1 MNIVNFTPVTA
12 LTGGLLIGLSVALF
26 FILNGRMIGISGIA
40 SNFLI
45 SKDNRIDNFLFLVG
59 LILGPFIYNLISGKE
74 INISISNSLILLITA
89 GAMVG
94 FGTRLSSGCTSGHGI
109 SGIASNFLV
118 SKNNRIENFL
128 FLVGLILGPLIYNL
142 ILGKEINISISN
154 SLILLIVGGTLVG
167 FGTRLSSGCTSG
179 HGISGIS
186 RFSLRSIIATITFM
200 IVGILTVLIT
210 GIL

>member
-1 MNIVNFTPVTA
+1 MNIVNFTPISA

-40 SNFLI
+40 SNLLV
-45 SKDNRIDNFLFLVG
+45 SKNNRTDNFLFLIG
-59 LILGPFIYNLISGKE
+59 LILGPLIYNLISGKE
-74 INISISNSLILLITA
+74 INISISNSLILLI
-89 GAMVG
+89 
-94 FGTRLSSGCTSGHGI
+94 I
-109 SGIASNFLV
+109 
-118 SKNNRIENFL
+118 
-128 FLVGLILGPLIYNL
+128 
-142 ILGKEINISISN
+142 
-154 SLILLIVGGTLVG
+154 GGSLVG

-200 IVGILTVLIT
+200 IVGILTVLVT

>member
-59 LILGPFIYNLISGKE
+59 LILGPLIYNLISSKE

-109 SGIASNFLV
+109 SGI
-118 SKNNRIENFL
+118 
-128 FLVGLILGPLIYNL
+128 
-142 ILGKEINISISN
+142 
-154 SLILLIVGGTLVG
+154 
-167 FGTRLSSGCTSG
+167 
-179 HGISGIS
+179 S

-200 IVGILTVLIT
+200 LVGMLTVLIT

>member
-1 MNIVNFTPVTA
+1 MNIVNFTPISA

-40 SNFLI
+40 SNFLV
-45 SKDNRIDNFLFLVG
+45 SKNNRIDNFLFLIG
-59 LILGPFIYNLISGKE
+59 LILGPLIYNLISGKE
-74 INISISNSLILLITA
+74 INISISSSLILLI
-89 GAMVG
+89 
-94 FGTRLSSGCTSGHGI
+94 I
-109 SGIASNFLV
+109 
-118 SKNNRIENFL
+118 
-128 FLVGLILGPLIYNL
+128 
-142 ILGKEINISISN
+142 
-154 SLILLIVGGTLVG
+154 GGTLVG

-186 RFSLRSIIATITFM
+186 RFSLRSTIATITFM

>member
-1 MNIVNFTPVTA
+1 MNIVNFTPITA

-26 FILNGRMIGISGIA
+26 FILKGRMIGISGIA

-59 LILGPFIYNLISGKE
+59 LILGPLIYNLISGKE
-74 INISISNSLILLITA
+74 INISISDSLILLIAA
-89 GAMVG
+89 GAM
-94 FGTRLSSGCTSGHGI
+94 
-109 SGIASNFLV
+109 
-118 SKNNRIENFL
+118 
-128 FLVGLILGPLIYNL
+128 
-142 ILGKEINISISN
+142 
-154 SLILLIVGGTLVG
+154 VG

>member
-1 MNIVNFTPVTA
+1 MNIVNFTPVSA
-12 LTGGLLIGLSVALF
+12 LIGGLLIGLSVALF

-59 LILGPFIYNLISGKE
+59 LILGPLIYNLISGKE

-89 GAMVG
+89 GTM
-94 FGTRLSSGCTSGHGI
+94 
-109 SGIASNFLV
+109 
-118 SKNNRIENFL
+118 
-128 FLVGLILGPLIYNL
+128 
-142 ILGKEINISISN
+142 
-154 SLILLIVGGTLVG
+154 VG

-200 IVGILTVLIT
+200 LVGMLTVLIT

>member
-1 MNIVNFTPVTA
+1 MSIVNFTAISA
-12 LTGGLLIGLSVALF
+12 LTGGLLIALSVALF
-26 FILNGRMIGISGIA
+26 FILKGRMIGISGIA

-59 LILGPFIYNLISGKE
+59 LILGPLIYNLISGKE

-109 SGIASNFLV
+109 SGI
-118 SKNNRIENFL
+118 
-128 FLVGLILGPLIYNL
+128 
-142 ILGKEINISISN
+142 
-154 SLILLIVGGTLVG
+154 
-167 FGTRLSSGCTSG
+167 
-179 HGISGIS
+179 S

-200 IVGILTVLIT
+200 LVGILTVLIT
-210 GIL
+210 CIL

>member
-1 MNIVNFTPVTA
+1 MNIINFTPISA

-26 FILNGRMIGISGIA
+26 FILNGRMIGVSGIA

-45 SKDNRIDNFLFLVG
+45 SKENRIENLFFLVG
-59 LILGPFIYNLISGKE
+59 LILGPSIYTFFLGQE
-74 INISISNSLILLITA
+74 IQITISNSLFLLIGG
-89 GAMVG
+89 GA
-94 FGTRLSSGCTSGHGI
+94 
-109 SGIASNFLV
+109 
-118 SKNNRIENFL
+118 
-128 FLVGLILGPLIYNL
+128 
-142 ILGKEINISISN
+142 
-154 SLILLIVGGTLVG
+154 LVG

-210 GIL
+210 NIL

>member
-26 FILNGRMIGISGIA
+26 FILNGRMIGVSGIA

-45 SKDNRIDNFLFLVG
+45 SKENRIENLFFLVG
-59 LILGPFIYNLISGKE
+59 LILGPSIYTFFLGQE
-74 INISISNSLILLITA
+74 IQITISNSLFLLIGG
-89 GAMVG
+89 GA
-94 FGTRLSSGCTSGHGI
+94 
-109 SGIASNFLV
+109 
-118 SKNNRIENFL
+118 
-128 FLVGLILGPLIYNL
+128 
-142 ILGKEINISISN
+142 
-154 SLILLIVGGTLVG
+154 LVG

-186 RFSLRSIIATITFM
+186 RFSLRSIIATMTFM

-210 GIL
+210 NIL

>member
-1 MNIVNFTPVTA
+1 MNIVNFTPVSA
-12 LTGGLLIGLSVALF
+12 LSGGLLIGLSVALF

-45 SKDNRIDNFLFLVG
+45 SK
-59 LILGPFIYNLISGKE
+59 
-74 INISISNSLILLITA
+74 
-89 GAMVG
+89 
-94 FGTRLSSGCTSGHGI
+94 
-109 SGIASNFLV
+109 
-118 SKNNRIENFL
+118 NNRIENFL
-128 FLVGLILGPLIYNL
+128 FLVGLILGPLIYSL
-142 ILGKEINISISN
+142 ISGQEVNISISS
-154 SLILLIVGGTLVG
+154 SLILLIIAGVLVG

-200 IVGILTVLIT
+200 LVGILTVLIK

>member
-1 MNIVNFTPVTA
+1 MNIVNFTPISA

-40 SNFLI
+40 SNFLV
-45 SKDNRIDNFLFLVG
+45 SKNNRIENFLFLAG
-59 LILGPFIYNLISGKE
+59 LILGPLIYNLISGKE
-74 INISISNSLILLITA
+74 INISISSSLILLI
-89 GAMVG
+89 
-94 FGTRLSSGCTSGHGI
+94 I
-109 SGIASNFLV
+109 
-118 SKNNRIENFL
+118 
-128 FLVGLILGPLIYNL
+128 
-142 ILGKEINISISN
+142 
-154 SLILLIVGGTLVG
+154 GGSLVG

-200 IVGILTVLIT
+200 LVGILTVLIT